1 MNSQDFEGDKMF
13 VDRKGNE
20 MLADVKFRI
29 HKSNCGGTE
38 LKAECPKCGKV
49 DCKCDEA
56 KKAECPTCGKK
67 DCIGKGSCVAK
78 KDDKKKPAH
87 GMVIVIGSKAG
98 PGPYKDGKREK
109 LDSEKKDESD

>member
-29 HKSNCGGTE
+29 HKSNCGGTA
-38 LKAECPKCGKV
+38 LKAECPK
-49 DCKCDEA
+49 
-56 KKAECPTCGKK
+56 CGKK

-98 PGPYKDGKREK
+98 PGPSKDGKREK

>member
-1 MNSQDFEGDKMF
+1 MKVKVNSQDFEGDKMF

-38 LKAECPKCGKV
+38 LKA
-49 DCKCDEA
+49 
-56 KKAECPTCGKK
+56 
-67 DCIGKGSCVAK
+67 K

-98 PGPYKDGKREK
+98 PGPSKDGKREK